1 MITLTFGCGHTA
13 KLPDDALVAV
23 CPTCGERRVQQVK
36 ARAPRFRGVV
46 LGPHATFEALSGVAV
61 NVGVTDAE

>member
-1 MITLTFGCGHTA
+1 VITLTFGCGHTT
-13 KLPDDALVAV
+13 KVPDDALIAV

-46 LGPHATFEALSGVAV
+46 NGPHATFEALPGIHVS
-61 NVGVTDAE
+61 VGVTDAE